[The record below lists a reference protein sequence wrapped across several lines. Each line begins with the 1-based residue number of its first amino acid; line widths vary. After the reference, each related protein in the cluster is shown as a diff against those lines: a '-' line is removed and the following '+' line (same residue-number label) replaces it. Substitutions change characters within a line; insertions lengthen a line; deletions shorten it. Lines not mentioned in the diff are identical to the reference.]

1 MTRNMRRFGKFGL
14 VLMAAVFVFS
24 LFAAVNTSQAFAA
37 DAKYV
42 FLMIGDGMAS
52 PQRNAAEI
60 YLAAASG
67 EGAKPG
73 IVKLYMSKMPAQ
85 GMCTTYSS
93 NALITDS
100 AAAGTALAC
109 GHKTKSGVVA
119 MDETGTAS
127 YPTIAEMAKAQ
138 GMKVGI
144 ISTVDID
151 HATPACFYAHEP
163 TRGNY
168 YEIDLT
174 LGKSGFDFFGGGD
187 VKKPTG
193 SRKDKP
199 DARKFIVENGYKR
212 VLDRE
217 EFLALKPGVG
227 KVMAVNPRVDGSKA
241 MPYHMDRQS
250 DEITVAEFTRKAIEL
265 LDNPK
270 GFFMMVEGGKIDWA
284 CHANDAVAS
293 IRDTIAFDESVGVAM
308 DFYNKHPEETLIIVT
323 GDHECGGLTI
333 GFAGTR
339 YDTFFNKLSN
349 QKMSY
354 QAWDREFAKFKEEK
368 GSDAA
373 LEDLMPMITDCFG
386 LRKVSDSRMNEL
398 QAKAEEGDMVAREMV
413 GLALKPHELKELEA
427 AFAQSM
433 LGKKEKA
440 GNDQTYL
447 LYGSYEPLTVT
458 ITHLL
463 NQKAGLA
470 WTSYSHTGV
479 PVPVSAIGAGADLFN
494 GYYDNTDI
502 FFKMVEAMGI
512 QEDKVACK

>member
-1 MTRNMRRFGKFGL
+1 MTRNMRRFGKVGV

-24 LFAAVNTSQAFAA
+24 LCAAVNTSQAFAA

-60 YLAAASG
+60 YLAAANG

-73 IVKLYMSKMPAQ
+73 IVKLNMSKMPAQ

-174 LGKSGFDFFGGGD
+174 LGESGFDFFGGGD

-199 DARKFIVENGYKR
+199 DARKAIVKNGYKR

-227 KVMAVNPRVDGSKA
+227 KLMAVNPRVDGSKA

-250 DEITVAEFTRKAIEL
+250 DEITVAEFTKKAVEL

-284 CHANDAVAS
+284 CHANDATAALEN
-293 IRDTIAFDESVGVAM
+293 TLAFDRAIAEAVE
-308 DFYNKHPEETLIIVT
+308 FYKKHPKETLIVVT
-323 GDHECGGLTI
+323 GDHECGGLTL
-333 GFAGTR
+333 GFAGTK
-339 YDTFFNKLSN
+339 YASN
-349 QKMSY
+349 FEIVGRQNISFQK
-354 QAWDREFAKFKEEK
+354 F
-368 GSDAA
+368 
-373 LEDLMPMITDCFG
+373 TD
-386 LRKVSDSRMNEL
+386 ET
-398 QAKAEEGDMVAREMV
+398 
-413 GLALKPHELKELEA
+413 LKELKATGKADLATIKPLITRHFGLKFDGDANSDPMVLDPHEVAQIKEA
-427 AFAQSM
+427 
-433 LGKKEKA
+433 LGKSLIGDKEGSK
-440 GNDQTYL
+440 NPETYI
-447 LYGSYEPLTVT
+447 LYGGYDPLAVSL
-458 ITHLL
+458 THIL
-463 NQKAGLA
+463 NQKAGLG
-470 WTSYSHTGV
+470 WTSYKHTGV
-479 PVPVSAIGAGADLFN
+479 PVTTSAIGVGSVAFN
-494 GYYDNTDI
+494 GSYDNTDVAM
-502 FFKMVEAMGI
+502 KMFNIMGI
-512 QEDKVACK
+512 SPKVHLLASK